1 MGRVDFMKFL
11 LVSGIYFPDIGG
23 PATYIPRIA
32 HALIAEGHTVTTLS
46 LTDDVNRKL
55 PEEPWSRILVSRTLL
70 KPFRFLKTL
79 RFILKSKPDSEGVY
93 SNGLYE
99 ECGVASV
106 FGVRLLVAKIVG
118 DPIWERFRNSQ
129 DSTISIGEFQSKNL
143 SLFFKMQRKFLVRS
157 LNRFGM
163 ITTPSAEL
171 ARFIEGW
178 GVKRPVV
185 VIPNGVNCHLIQ
197 KKSSDNSVVSV
208 SRLVS
213 WKNIDLLIQACA
225 ETNLALKVIG
235 EGPERAKLEATAR
248 EFGADVSFL
257 GEIKGDGVVQV
268 LSESGV
274 FALISDYEGL
284 SFALLEAMMVGIPV
298 VVSSNAG
305 NTQVIQN
312 EVNGLVVS
320 IGNLDQTKQALSRL
334 ITDNHLKESLS
345 KNAKALVMDKYCEE
359 KQISQMINAL
369 KSQVRHPKNV

>member
-1 MGRVDFMKFL
+1 MKFL

-79 RFILKSKPDSEGVY
+79 RIIHKSKPGSEGVY

-99 ECGVASV
+99 ECGISSI
-106 FGVRLLVAKIVG
+106 FGVRLLAAKVVG

-143 SLFFKMQRKFLVRS
+143 TLLFNLQRKFLVWS
-157 LNRFGM
+157 LNRFRL

-171 ARFIEGW
+171 ARFIRGW
-178 GVKRPVV
+178 GVKRPIE
-185 VIPNGVNCHLIQ
+185 VIPNGINCHLMQ
-197 KKSSDNSVVSV
+197 KKKSDNSVVSV

-235 EGPERAKLEATAR
+235 EGPERARLEATAK
-248 EFGADVSFL
+248 EFGADVKFL
-257 GEIKGDGVVQV
+257 GELESGGVVQV
-268 LSESGV
+268 LSESGI

-298 VVSSNAG
+298 VVSNNAG

-345 KNAKALVMDKYCEE
+345 KNAKALAMDKYCEE
-359 KQISQMINAL
+359 KLISQMINAL
-369 KSQVRHPKNV
+369 KTQVRQPKNV

>member
-1 MGRVDFMKFL
+1 MKFL

-32 HALIAEGHTVTTLS
+32 HALTAEGHTVITLS
-46 LTDDVNRKL
+46 LTDDSNHKL
-55 PEEPWSRILVSRTLL
+55 PEEPWLRIFVSRKLI
-70 KPFRFLKTL
+70 KPIRFLKTL
-79 RFILKSKPDSEGVY
+79 RVVLKSKPDSDGVY

-99 ECGVASV
+99 ECGVASI

-129 DSTISIGEFQSKNL
+129 DSTISIGEFQRKKL
-143 SLFFKMQRKFLVRS
+143 SLLFKMQRKFLVWS
-157 LNRFGM
+157 LNRFM
-163 ITTPSAEL
+163 LITTPSAEL

-178 GVKRPVV
+178 GVKRPIE
-185 VIPNGVNCHLIQ
+185 VIPNGINCHLIQ
-197 KKSSDNSVVSV
+197 KKSSDRSVVSV

-225 ETNLALKVIG
+225 ETNLSLKVIG
-235 EGPERAKLEATAR
+235 EGPDRAKLEATAR
-248 EFGADVSFL
+248 EFGADVRFL
-257 GEIKGDGVVQV
+257 GELKADGVVQV

-298 VVSSNAG
+298 VVSNNAG

-312 EVNGLVVS
+312 EVNGLVVP

-334 ITDNHLKESLS
+334 FSDKHLKEYLS
-345 KNAKALVMDKYCEE
+345 KNAKALAMDKYCEE
-359 KQISQMINAL
+359 KQISQMVNVL
-369 KSQVRHPKNV
+369 KSQIKHPKNV

>member
-1 MGRVDFMKFL
+1 VGRVDFMKFL

-46 LTDDVNRKL
+46 LTDDVNRNL
-55 PEEPWSRILVSRTLL
+55 PEEPWSRIFVSRTLL
-70 KPFRFLKTL
+70 KPIRFLKTL
-79 RFILKSKPDSEGVY
+79 QIIFNSRPSTEGIY

-99 ECGVASV
+99 ECGVASL
-106 FGVRLLVAKIVG
+106 FGARPLVAKIVG

-129 DSTISIGEFQSKNL
+129 VSTISIGEFQSKKL
-143 SLFFKMQRKFLVRS
+143 SLLFKVQRMFLVWS
-157 LNRFGM
+157 LNRFRL
-163 ITTPSAEL
+163 ITTPSGEL
-171 ARFIEGW
+171 ARFIRDW
-178 GVKRPVV
+178 GVKRPIE
-185 VIPNGVNCHLIQ
+185 VIPNGINCHLTQ
-197 KKSSDNSVVSV
+197 KKNSDDSVVSV

-213 WKNIDLLIQACA
+213 WKNIDLLIEACA
-225 ETNLALKVIG
+225 DTNLTLKVIG
-235 EGPERAKLEATAR
+235 EGPERVRLEATAK
-248 EFGADVSFL
+248 EFGADVKFL
-257 GEIKGDGVVQV
+257 GELDSGGVVQV
-268 LSESGV
+268 LSESGI

-298 VVSSNAG
+298 VVSRNAG

-334 ITDNHLKESLS
+334 ISDNHLKESLS
-345 KNAKALVMDKYCEE
+345 KNAKALAMDKYCEE

>member
-32 HALIAEGHTVTTLS
+32 NALIAEGHTVTTLS
-46 LTDDVNRKL
+46 LTDDVNRNL
-55 PEEPWSRILVSRTLL
+55 PEEPWSRIFVSRTLL
-70 KPFRFLKTL
+70 KPIRFLKTL
-79 RFILKSKPDSEGVY
+79 QIILNSRPSTEGIY

-99 ECGVASV
+99 ECGVASL
-106 FGVRLLVAKIVG
+106 FGVQPLVAKIVG

-129 DSTISIGEFQSKNL
+129 DSTISIGDFQSKKL
-143 SLFFKMQRKFLVRS
+143 SLLFKVQRIFLVWS
-157 LNRFGM
+157 LNRFEL

-171 ARFIEGW
+171 ARFIGGW
-178 GVKRPVV
+178 GVKRPIV
-185 VIPNGVNCHLIQ
+185 VIPNGINCHLIQ

-235 EGPERAKLEATAR
+235 EGPERVRLETTAK
-248 EFGADVSFL
+248 EFGADVKFL
-257 GEIKGDGVVQV
+257 GELDSSGVVQV
-268 LSESGV
+268 LSESGI

-345 KNAKALVMDKYCEE
+345 KNAKALAVDKYCEE

-369 KSQVRHPKNV
+369 KSQVR

>member
-32 HALIAEGHTVTTLS
+32 NALIAEGHTVTTLS
-46 LTDDVNRKL
+46 LTDDVNRNL
-55 PEEPWSRILVSRTLL
+55 PEEPWSRIFVSRTLL
-70 KPFRFLKTL
+70 KPIRFLKTL
-79 RFILKSKPDSEGVY
+79 QIIFNSRPSTEGIY

-106 FGVRLLVAKIVG
+106 FGAQPLVAKIVG

-129 DSTISIGEFQSKNL
+129 DSTISIGDFQSKKL
-143 SLFFKMQRKFLVRS
+143 SLLFKVQRVFLVWS
-157 LNRFGM
+157 LNRFEL

-178 GVKRPVV
+178 GVKRPIA
-185 VIPNGVNCHLIQ
+185 VIPNGINCHLIQ

-235 EGPERAKLEATAR
+235 EGPERARLEATAR
-248 EFGADVSFL
+248 EFGADVTFL
-257 GEIKGDGVVQV
+257 GELKGDGVVQV

-298 VVSSNAG
+298 VVSSNEG

-320 IGNLDQTKQALSRL
+320 TGNLGETKQALSRL
-334 ITDNHLKESLS
+334 TKDNHLKEFLS
-345 KNAKALVMDKYCEE
+345 KNAKALAVDKYCEE
-359 KQISQMINAL
+359 KQISQMINVL
-369 KSQVRHPKNV
+369 KSQVRYPKNV

>member
-1 MGRVDFMKFL
+1 MGWVDSMKFL

-32 HALIAEGHTVTTLS
+32 HALIAEGHAVTTLS
-46 LTDDVNRKL
+46 LTDDSNGKL
-55 PEEPWSRILVSRTLL
+55 SEEPWLRIFVSRNLS
-70 KPFRFLKTL
+70 KPIRFLKTL
-79 RFILKSKPDSEGVY
+79 RVVLKSKPGTEGVY

-106 FGVRLLVAKIVG
+106 FGARLLVAKIVG

-143 SLFFKMQRKFLVRS
+143 SLLFKIQRKFLVWS
-157 LNRFGM
+157 LNRFGL

-178 GVKRPVV
+178 GVKRPLV
-185 VIPNGVNCHLIQ
+185 VIPNGINCHLIQ

-225 ETNLALKVIG
+225 ETNLTLKVIG

-248 EFGADVSFL
+248 EFGADVRFL
-257 GEIKGDGVVQV
+257 GELKGDGVVQV

-298 VVSSNAG
+298 VVSNNAG

-312 EVNGLVVS
+312 EVNGLVVP

-334 ITDNHLKESLS
+334 FSDKHLKEYLS
-345 KNAKALVMDKYCEE
+345 KNAKALAMDKYCEE
-359 KQISQMINAL
+359 KQISQMVNVL
-369 KSQVRHPKNV
+369 KSQIKHPKNV

>member
-1 MGRVDFMKFL
+1 VGRVDFMKFL

>member
-32 HALIAEGHTVTTLS
+32 NALIAEGHTVTTLS
-46 LTDDVNRKL
+46 LTDDVNRNL

-79 RFILKSKPDSEGVY
+79 RLILQSKPSSAGVY

-99 ECGVASV
+99 ECGVSSL
-106 FGVRLLVAKIVG
+106 FGVQLLVAKIVG

-129 DSTISIGEFQSKNL
+129 DSTISIVDFQSKKL
-143 SLFFKMQRKFLVRS
+143 SLIFKVQRVFLVWS
-157 LNRFGM
+157 LNRFRL

-171 ARFIEGW
+171 AKFISGW
-178 GVKRPVV
+178 GVKSPIE
-185 VIPNGVNCHLIQ
+185 VIPNGINCNLTQ
-197 KKSSDNSVVSV
+197 KKESDESVVSV

-225 ETNLALKVIG
+225 ETNLVLKVIG
-235 EGPERAKLEATAR
+235 EGPERARLADTAK
-248 EFGADVSFL
+248 EFGADVKFL
-257 GEIKGDGVVQV
+257 GELESGGVIQV
-268 LSESGV
+268 LSESGI

-320 IGNLDQTKQALSRL
+320 TGNLDETKQALSRL
-334 ITDNHLKESLS
+334 ITDNHLKEFLS
-345 KNAKALVMDKYCEE
+345 KNAKALVTDKYCEE
-359 KQISQMINAL
+359 KQISRMIQAL
-369 KSQVRHPKNV
+369 KSQVRHSKNV